1 MSNELYKYPNV
12 VGHGLTHEEKK
23 AVLVSRK
30 LPLEMLAE
38 SNVVPREFK
47 GQLTDVIE
55 VGFVEAQQAR
65 TDRWRPAP
73 PGVSIGHPKISAGT
87 FGAVVI
93 DNEIDVPLILS
104 NSHVIANSGDA
115 ELYDSIIQPGDA
127 DGGNVEKDTIAALWR
142 FHPIQFS
149 EQPPACNLAKGFAGL
164 TNLLARLIGSRHRV
178 RAVQEQDNDGEVNY
192 IDAAVAKPFNLKNVK
207 DEILDIGK
215 PTGHIENVGL
225 GMEIEK
231 SGRTTEHT
239 TGEVLVMD
247 ATISVSYGGGRMA
260 TFEDQFITTPMSAG
274 GDSGSLGITRVNDE
288 VLAAGLLFAGSEQ
301 VTIYNPILK
310 VMELLGV
317 HF

>member
-1 MSNELYKYPNV
+1 MNELYKYPNV

-115 ELYDSIIQPGDA
+115 ELYDNIIQPGDA

-192 IDAAVAKPFNLKNVK
+192 IDAAVAKPFNLKNITN
-207 DEILDIGK
+207 EILDIGK

-225 GMEIEK
+225 GMDVSK
-231 SGRTTEHT
+231 SGRTTGLTHGQVT
-239 TGEVLVMD
+239 VVN
-247 ATISVSYGGGRMA
+247 ATIQVSYEGNRVA
-260 TFEDQFITTPMSAG
+260 VFEDQIITTGMSAG
-274 GDSGSLGITRVNDE
+274 GDSGSLGIILKDNE
-288 VLAAGLLFAGSEQ
+288 ILAFGLLFAGSEQ
-301 VTIYNPILK
+301 VTIYNRIENVLQ
-310 VMELLGV
+310 ELNIR
-317 HF
+317 F